1 MPFYEQ
7 LRDVY
12 RLFINLEEE
21 TVKSD
26 FLSKVGSGWK
36 KFRLYITL
44 PSDVMFS
51 LLSMV
56 KIALEV
62 ITWTEYINAERLNL
76 VDYEYK
82 IAFILFLLIL
92 SDSKFFVFVHLHLQ
106 LSLFGLVADEV
117 DDIRVAGAFQK
128 FYPRNQT

>member
-12 RLFINLEEE
+12 RLFISLEEK
-21 TVKSD
+21 TVGSD
-26 FLSKVGSGWK
+26 FLSKVDAGWK
-36 KFRLYITL
+36 QLRLYITL
-44 PSDVMFS
+44 PLDIVFS
-51 LLSMV
+51 LLSVV

-62 ITWTEYINAERLNL
+62 VTWTEYINAERLNL

-92 SDSKFFVFVHLHLQ
+92 SDSKFFLKLHTYTY
-106 LSLFGLVADEV
+106 LSLFGLLAGEV
-117 DDIRVAGAFQK
+117 DHIRMAGAF
-128 FYPRNQT
+128 

>member
-12 RLFINLEEE
+12 RLFINLEEK
-21 TVKSD
+21 TVGSD
-26 FLSKVGSGWK
+26 FLSKMSCCWK

-44 PSDVMFS
+44 PLDIVFS
-51 LLSMV
+51 LLSVV

-62 ITWTEYINAERLNL
+62 VTWTEYINAERLNL

-92 SDSKFFVFVHLHLQ
+92 SNSKFFF
-106 LSLFGLVADEV
+106 
-117 DDIRVAGAFQK
+117 
-128 FYPRNQT
+128 